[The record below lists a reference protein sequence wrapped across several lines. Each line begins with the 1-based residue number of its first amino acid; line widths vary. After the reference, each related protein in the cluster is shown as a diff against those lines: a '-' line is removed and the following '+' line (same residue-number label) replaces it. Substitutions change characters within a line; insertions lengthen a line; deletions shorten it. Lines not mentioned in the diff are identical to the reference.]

1 MGMAFRVSWM
11 CLLLVAGSVGE
22 SLAASLPDTQ
32 VLVHQVSARQGP
44 EPLPEPTVLA
54 DTLSAPGMPAPA
66 MAATAMA
73 ATGMPATGMPATAMA
88 ATAMSPTAMSAT
100 EMEAIKQAAL
110 DLDRE
115 LLLLEEALLFPAST
129 QVIVFVSMDVG
140 EYFALD
146 AVKLKIDGKL
156 VASYLYTPGQARAL
170 HRGGYQRLFVGNV
183 KAGDH
188 EVTAFFTGTGS
199 HNRPLQRA
207 LSLTLSKAQ
216 RANAI
221 ELRIMDSTEKQQP
234 IFDSQQWLL

>member
-1 MGMAFRVSWM
+1 MSR
-11 CLLLVAGSVGE
+11 
-22 SLAASLPDTQ
+22 
-32 VLVHQVSARQGP
+32 
-44 EPLPEPTVLA
+44 
-54 DTLSAPGMPAPA
+54 
-66 MAATAMA
+66 
-73 ATGMPATGMPATAMA
+73 
-88 ATAMSPTAMSAT
+88 TAMSVT

-146 AVKLKIDGKL
+146 AVKLKIDGTL
-156 VASYLYTPGQARAL
+156 VASYLYTPGQTRAL
-170 HRGGYQRLFVGNV
+170 YRGGYQRLFVGNV

-188 EVTAFFTGTGS
+188 EVTAFFTGTGP

-221 ELRIMDSTEKQQP
+221 ELRILDSTEKQQP
-234 IFDSQQWLL
+234 VFDSQQWLL

>member
-1 MGMAFRVSWM
+1 MGMAIRVSWM

-22 SLAASLPDTQ
+22 SLAES
-32 VLVHQVSARQGP
+32 S
-44 EPLPEPTVLA
+44 
-54 DTLSAPGMPAPA
+54 
-66 MAATAMA
+66 
-73 ATGMPATGMPATAMA
+73 
-88 ATAMSPTAMSAT
+88 MSAT

-156 VASYLYTPGQARAL
+156 VASYLYTPDQARAL
-170 HRGGYQRLFVGNV
+170 YRGGYQRLFVGNV

-188 EVTAFFTGTGS
+188 EVTAFFTGTGA
-199 HNRPLQRA
+199 HDRPLQRA
-207 LSLTLSKAQ
+207 VTLTLNKAQ

-221 ELRIMDSTEKQQP
+221 ELRILDSTEKQQP
-234 IFDSQQWLL
+234 IFDSKQWLL